1 MTPAE
6 QALYESLSDEDIE
19 KARAECEYGSDGFAT
34 WNGMTSQGPVK
45 LVWKA
50 VGFWEPGLGARFEM
64 EHDPEFVEE
73 V

>member
-1 MTPAE
+1 MSPAE
-6 QALYESLSDEDIE
+6 QALYDSLSDEDIE
-19 KARAECEYGSDGFAT
+19 RARDECEIDDEGFAT
-34 WNGMTSQGPVK
+34 WKGMTSQGPVR

-50 VGFWEPGLGARFEM
+50 VMFWKPGLGARFEM